1 MSLLQ
6 KDDLNGNFEC
16 ICKYVKMDEKIINL
30 LQKADLDEKSGNL
43 WIKKYMQ
50 KLIKNDKVWWYW
62 NWKAQISP
70 V

>member
-6 KDDLNGNFEC
+6 KDDLNGNFER